1 MGRKLKPIFSKYE
14 ACTQTN
20 LASMVY
26 DGQPGDPV
34 ELHHVVYPAVK
45 QVGGKSKGRKAQS
58 AHGPAPYKKSGA
70 YSKFKVKS
78 QKLKPSEVNGVIDRF
93 GRFLDKKKKK
103 LTQARNKIVSQE
115 DSQVPG
121 QKVGLLVDEK
131 SLYVDVVE
139 VVGGIMIHTS
149 NTIRIPRRIAYLR
162 YCQFSSFERSFFKG
176 VLNRKTE
183 NISEYTVKCLRN

>member
-1 MGRKLKPIFSKYE
+1 MKPIFSKYE

-58 AHGPAPYKKSGA
+58 AHGPSAYKKSGG

-78 QKLKPSEVNGVIDRF
+78 QKLKPAQVDGLIDRF
-93 GRFLDKKKKK
+93 GRLLDKKKKT
-103 LTQARNKIVSQE
+103 LTEARNKIVSQ
-115 DSQVPG
+115 VG
-121 QKVGLLVDEK
+121 Q
-131 SLYVDVVE
+131 
-139 VVGGIMIHTS
+139 
-149 NTIRIPRRIAYLR
+149 PAPAW
-162 YCQFSSFERSFFKG
+162 
-176 VLNRKTE
+176 
-183 NISEYTVKCLRN
+183 